1 MRRPNQSILKEINPE
16 YSLEGLMLKLQYFGI
31 PDVKSQLIGKDPN
44 AGKDWR
50 QKEKKVTEGEMVE
63 WNHWFN
69 GNELG
74 QTLGDSEGQGG
85 LMCCSLWSRKEL
97 DTTEQLNNDNLDVT
111 DSHPW
116 LKDRSSCR
124 KSHFTAILWACSGP
138 FSLSLVFLSVLL
150 ALSPSWLLV
159 QCRSYL
165 IYYLLNRQSNFFPC

>member
-1 MRRPNQSILKEINPE
+1 MLK
-16 YSLEGLMLKLQYFGI
+16 LKLQYFSHLMWRTESLER
-31 PDVKSQLIGKDPN
+31 PWCWKD
-44 AGKDWR
+44 GG
-50 QKEKKVTEGEMVE
+50 QEKWVTGDEMVG
-63 WNHWFN
+63 WHHRFN
-69 GNELG
+69 GHEFE